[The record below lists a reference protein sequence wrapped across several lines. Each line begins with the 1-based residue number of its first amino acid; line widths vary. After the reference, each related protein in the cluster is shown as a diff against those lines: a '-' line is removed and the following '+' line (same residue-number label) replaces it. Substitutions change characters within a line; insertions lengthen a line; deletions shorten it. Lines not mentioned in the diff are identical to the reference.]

1 MICKH
6 LHANIIMEICI
17 SDLNMGNDVSGNR
30 YSLYEKV
37 IEKFVKANAWN
48 LDVAVK
54 ALCGCIAP

>member
-1 MICKH
+1 
-6 LHANIIMEICI
+6 MEICI